1 MPEKYC
7 TDKKV
12 PMNQKTQ
19 YEKDVEYIAKIDQLL
34 SKRVEFLAYF
44 VALVACLAAHAMYCA
59 LFFAFGIKEMAIF
72 NIGSVI
78 FYTMTIILARRVKE
92 KLNLVYCAL
101 AEIVIHAT
109 AATVF
114 VGWQANFAMFL
125 LMIIPIAFLMPNKN
139 KSIPF
144 VIMGSSVVLY
154 VMLHLF
160 DERFTYWRYE
170 LEDERFNLV
179 FFAINAVIGVFVL
192 IYVTYIY
199 TLTNLYQESKLRVQ
213 NEQLKVMASVD
224 PLTKLNNR
232 RAMGEE
238 LKRIGVESDLSGMSY
253 AVGLGDIDNFKKV
266 NDTYGHDHGDAVLE
280 KVARMLMEQ
289 LPEKSRI
296 ARWGGEEFLFV
307 IPDSNMKEASQWAEK
322 ILQAV
327 RQYELKKDGKSFSIT
342 MTIGVCEGKGAE
354 AINGT
359 ITAADQLLYY
369 GKNHGKDQVVL
380 PK

>member
-1 MPEKYC
+1 
-7 TDKKV
+7 
-12 PMNQKTQ
+12 MNQKTQ

-280 KVARMLMEQ
+280 KVARMFMEQ

-307 IPDSNMKEASQWAEK
+307 IPDSNVKEASQWAEK
-322 ILQAV
+322 TLQAV
-327 RQYELKKDGKSFSIT
+327 RQYEFKKDGKSFSIT